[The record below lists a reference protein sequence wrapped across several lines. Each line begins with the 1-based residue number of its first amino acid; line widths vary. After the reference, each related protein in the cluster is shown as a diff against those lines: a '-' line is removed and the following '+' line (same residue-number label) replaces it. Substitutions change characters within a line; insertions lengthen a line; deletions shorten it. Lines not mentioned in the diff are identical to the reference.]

1 MEEMTDALV
10 WLPCDKA
17 VWKKARILEKLSEN
31 QVKVQILSGLQDE
44 EIEIIDSSKLG
55 DKVLSFCNE
64 FDEMGVDDMC
74 NLNHLHEPAVLKNL
88 ELRFQ
93 HKNPYTY
100 TGQIC
105 IAVNPYQWLGL
116 YSTDLYEKYLQQ
128 SRSVLPPHPFALSSA
143 SYKDMLENGCEQ
155 SILVSGESGAG
166 KTETVKIM
174 MNHLAS
180 ISGGGDHG
188 NEIIDKVL
196 KSNPVLE
203 SFGNAKTERNDNSSR
218 FGKFAQLQ
226 FDSSGFLIGARCETY
241 LLEKSRVVGQA
252 LGERNYHIF
261 YQILSLPQ
269 DDRSMFFLNGCVED
283 YKFVRAGADTQI
295 PDSQLFQQT
304 KDAMDVIG
312 IEDME
317 QRGIFEIVAGILNL
331 GQIEFRQ
338 SFNNGDDLTTVT
350 NMDALEAFAKL
361 LHTDAMDM
369 HNILCMR
376 SMTAGTES
384 YTIPLNCEQADNL
397 RDAFAKG
404 IYAHLFDWLI
414 GRINTAVC
422 TTKQVKHHVGLLD
435 IFGFESFDQNSFEQ
449 LCINYANEKLQQK
462 FNSDVFKTVQ
472 AEYVE
477 DGIPLSLVT
486 FADNQPILELIEGKM
501 GIVNLLNE
509 EVLRPMATDASFVSK
524 VLDTHTSHS
533 FLEGTKF
540 NKMTFLIRH
549 YAGDIIYDGSG
560 FLEKNK
566 DTLPTDLVTLLSSSA
581 SPLVSN
587 IFTPR
592 KTSHGARHRGYLV
605 GNTIAGGFRKQLS
618 ELMENVGNTKVQY
631 VRCIKPNSN
640 KNANEFDRKLVA
652 DQLRYA
658 GVIAA
663 IRISREAFPNRMT
676 LKEFENRFMPLYPS
690 EMEDDDPTKR
700 VSALLRELL
709 PDDHEES
716 TKKSKYAIGKS
727 RVYFSSGVLQQLE
740 DQRSMFLHS
749 KAITI
754 QKNVVGWIY
763 RRRIS
768 RMKLAAVSIQA
779 FFRCFVG
786 RNRYIEIRNAAI
798 QIQTQTRGIAARAL
812 YADLRSHRNSV
823 VIEKSCT
830 PTEAAATKV
839 EKSERAAKV
848 AAAEAAAR
856 DAQAAAA
863 DAAMLNKELQLENES
878 LKSKLSSNVA
888 EFADSELLRENERL
902 KQQVAS
908 LQSQLMRAQEV
919 SLVSAKVVD
928 SRITYRE
935 GRQFVEYKL
944 QIETNTRGTLFVW
957 HRYSTFRN
965 LAATLQSK
973 NGYKRKEIPELPSK
987 QLFGNFSEK
996 VIQDRVERLN
1006 TFLDAATKAEYL
1018 QWGIRVDQDT
1028 CVYKRRVKSGNSVN
1042 RESRSG
1048 SSPKRSESR
1057 GRFSFRR
1064 SQAA

>member
-1 MEEMTDALV
+1 M
-10 WLPCDKA
+10 
-17 VWKKARILEKLSEN
+17 
-31 QVKVQILSGLQDE
+31 
-44 EIEIIDSSKLG
+44 
-55 DKVLSFCNE
+55 
-64 FDEMGVDDMC
+64 
-74 NLNHLHEPAVLKNL
+74 
-88 ELRFQ
+88 
-93 HKNPYTY
+93 
-100 TGQIC
+100 
-105 IAVNPYQWLGL
+105 
-116 YSTDLYEKYLQQ
+116 
-128 SRSVLPPHPFALSSA
+128 
-143 SYKDMLENGCEQ
+143 
-155 SILVSGESGAG
+155 
-166 KTETVKIM
+166 
-174 MNHLAS
+174 
-180 ISGGGDHG
+180 
-188 NEIIDKVL
+188 
-196 KSNPVLE
+196 
-203 SFGNAKTERNDNSSR
+203 
-218 FGKFAQLQ
+218 
-226 FDSSGFLIGARCETY
+226 IGARCETY

-269 DDRSMFFLNGCVED
+269 EDRSIYFLDGCVED
-283 YKFVRAGADTQI
+283 YKFVRAGAETRI

-304 KDAMDVIG
+304 KDSMDVIG
-312 IEDME
+312 IEDTE

-338 SFNNGDDLTTVT
+338 SINNGDDSTTVT

-404 IYAHLFDWLI
+404 IYAHLFDWLV

-462 FNSDVFKTVQ
+462 FNSDVFKTVL

-533 FLEGTKF
+533 YLESTKF

-549 YAGDIIYDGSG
+549 YAGDVIYDGSG

-581 SPLVSN
+581 SSLVSN

-592 KTSHGARHRGYLV
+592 KASHGARHRGYLV

-618 ELMENVGNTKVQY
+618 ELMDNVGNTKVQY
-631 VRCIKPNSN
+631 VRCIKPNS
-640 KNANEFDRKLVA
+640 KKIANEFDRKLVA

-663 IRISREAFPNRMT
+663 IRISREAFPNRMN
-676 LKEFENRFMPLYPS
+676 LEEFENRFRLLYPS
-690 EMEDDDPTKR
+690 ELKSDDPTKR
-700 VSALLRELL
+700 VSELLRVLM
-709 PDDHEES
+709 PDYENDS
-716 TKKSKYAIGKS
+716 TKNSKFAIGKS
-727 RVYFSSGVLQQLE
+727 RVYFSSGVLQQFE
-740 DQRSMFLHS
+740 DQRSTLLHS
-749 KAITI
+749 KATTI
-754 QKNVVGWIY
+754 QKNILGWTHK
-763 RRRIS
+763 RRLS
-768 RMKLAAVSIQA
+768 RMKFAVVLIQA
-779 FFRCFVG
+779 FLRCSV
-786 RNRYIEIRNAAI
+786 RRHRYLETRNAAI
-798 QIQTQTRGIAARAL
+798 QIQAQARAIAARAM
-812 YADLRSHRNSV
+812 YADLRSHKSTVVFDKSSTSAKVVLEAPDEDFTDHSV
-823 VIEKSCT
+823 
-830 PTEAAATKV
+830 KV
-839 EKSERAAKV
+839 EKLETAATKV

-856 DAQAAAA
+856 DAQAAAS
-863 DAAMLNKELQLENES
+863 DAAMLNKELKLENES

-928 SRITYRE
+928 RYVS
-935 GRQFVEYKL
+935 QH
-944 QIETNTRGTLFVW
+944 VW
-957 HRYSTFRN
+957 HNDFSDLVYI
-965 LAATLQSK
+965 A
-973 NGYKRKEIPELPSK
+973 ELHI
-987 QLFGNFSEK
+987 EK
-996 VIQDRVERLN
+996 VDNLWNISFKLKQIHVVP
-1006 TFLDAATKAEYL
+1006 FLSGIGIARFGEY
-1018 QWGIRVDQDT
+1018 
-1028 CVYKRRVKSGNSVN
+1028 
-1042 RESRSG
+1042 
-1048 SSPKRSESR
+1048 
-1057 GRFSFRR
+1057 
-1064 SQAA
+1064 